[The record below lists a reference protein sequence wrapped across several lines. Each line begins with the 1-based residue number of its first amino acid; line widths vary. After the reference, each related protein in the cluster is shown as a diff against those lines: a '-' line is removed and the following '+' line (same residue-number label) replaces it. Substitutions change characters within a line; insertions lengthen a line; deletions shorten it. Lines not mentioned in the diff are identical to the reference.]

1 LAGISLRMNA
11 GSFPLKFVRKRIF
24 DWLARADPATHADA
38 IFVLAGLRSR
48 KLFAIQLLGQGVAP
62 RVLFSVS
69 RFEIRRFPE
78 LGLPQTID
86 LLQMAQSIPPPQR
99 HFFVL
104 FENQQFTVQRIPV
117 RLLGTLGEIDALADW
132 LIAHPE
138 ISSLFVVSSGS
149 HLRRLR
155 ICCRRLLRRSVKCS
169 FVAAPEESGN
179 IGMNRKAILV
189 ECFKIVCYSVFLPF
203 WEVVRPF
210 RWRIR
215 FYLDRS

>member
-1 LAGISLRMNA
+1 MLQFLFN
-11 GSFPLKFVRKRIF
+11 
-24 DWLARADPATHADA
+24 WLARADSPAHADA
-38 IFVLAGLRSR
+38 VFVLAGR
-48 KLFAIQLLGQGVAP
+48 KRRKVYAIELFEQGIAP
-62 RVLFSVS
+62 RLLFSVD

-117 RLLGTLGEIDALADW
+117 RMLGTLSEIDALADW
-132 LIAHPE
+132 LLAHTE
-138 ISSLFVVSSGS
+138 ISSLLVVSSGS

-155 ICCRRLLRRSVKCS
+155 ICCRRLLRRNVKCW
-169 FVAAPEESGN
+169 FVATPAENGN
-179 IGMNRKAILV
+179 DDSNRKAILL
-189 ECFKIVCYSVFLPF
+189 ECIKITCYLGLLPF
-203 WEVVRPF
+203 WELRRPW

-215 FYLDRS
+215 FSSDSNRP

>member
-1 LAGISLRMNA
+1 M
-11 GSFPLKFVRKRIF
+11 LKFLLN
-24 DWLARADPATHADA
+24 WLARADSAASADA
-38 IFVLAGLRSR
+38 IFVLAGHKSR
-48 KLFAIQLLGQGVAP
+48 KLFAIQLLGQGIAP
-62 RVLFSVS
+62 RILFSVG
-69 RFEIRRFPE
+69 RFEIRRFPD

-132 LIAHPE
+132 LLAHPE
-138 ISSLFVVSSGS
+138 ISSLLVVSSGS

-155 ICCRRLLRRSVKCS
+155 MCCRRLLRRNVKCS
-169 FVAAPEESGN
+169 FVATPEESGSN
-179 IGMNRKAILV
+179 GSNRKAILL
-189 ECFKIVCYSVFLPF
+189 ECFKTACYLVFLPF
-203 WEVVRPF
+203 WEVARPF

>member
-1 LAGISLRMNA
+1 M
-11 GSFPLKFVRKRIF
+11 LKFLLA
-24 DWLARADPATHADA
+24 WLARADPVAQADA
-38 IFVLAGLRSR
+38 IFVPAGLKAR
-48 KLFAIQLLGQGVAP
+48 KAFAIQLMEKGIAP
-62 RVLFSVS
+62 RILFSVG

-99 HFFVL
+99 HLFVL
-104 FENQQFTVQRIPV
+104 FENQQFTVERIHV
-117 RLLGTLGEIDALADW
+117 RTLGTLSEIDALADW
-132 LIAHPE
+132 LLVHPE
-138 ISSLFVVSSGS
+138 ISSLLIVSSGS

-155 ICCRRLLRRSVKCS
+155 LCCRRSLRRNVNCS
-169 FVAAPEESGN
+169 FVATPEDSGDLDL
-179 IGMNRKAILV
+179 NRNAILV
-189 ECFKIVCYSVFLPF
+189 ECFKVVCYSVFLPF